1 MASLRKINR
10 ARNVR
15 GLTVRDV
22 MKKPVIVIGTNNT
35 IREAAKKMVEKGIG
49 SLVVIDSNEEVVG
62 IVTERDLAK
71 AIAEGI
77 DLESPVTEIMSDEVF
92 TVAPETSV
100 LKAIEM
106 MKLHNIRHLPVV
118 EDDKLIGIV
127 SLRDLAYAAVAE
139 MIIRRILEVL
149 KEELEE
155 I

>member
-1 MASLRKINR
+1 M
-10 ARNVR
+10 R

-22 MKKPVIVIGTNNT
+22 MKKPVLVIGVNNT
-35 IREAAKKMVEKGIG
+35 IREAAKKMVENGVG
-49 SLVVIDSNEEVVG
+49 SLVVIDNNENVVG
-62 IVTERDLAK
+62 IVTERDLAR
-71 AIAEGI
+71 AIAEGV
-77 DLESPVTEIMSDEVF
+77 DLESPVAEIMSEDVY
-92 TVAPETSV
+92 TVHPDTGV

-118 EDDKLIGIV
+118 EDEKLIGIV

-139 MIIRRILEVL
+139 MIIRRILEVI

>member
-1 MASLRKINR
+1 M
-10 ARNVR
+10 R

-22 MKKPVIVIGTNNT
+22 MKKPVLVIGVNNT
-35 IREAAKKMVEKGIG
+35 IREAAKKMVENGVG
-49 SLVVIDSNEEVVG
+49 SLVVIDNNENVVG
-62 IVTERDLAK
+62 IVTERDLAR

-77 DLESPVTEIMSDEVF
+77 DLESPVAEIMSEDVY
-92 TVAPETSV
+92 TVHPDTGV

-118 EDDKLIGIV
+118 EDEKLIGIV

-139 MIIRRILEVL
+139 MIIRRILEVI

>member
-1 MASLRKINR
+1 MLSLRGINR
-10 ARNVR
+10 VKVVR
-15 GLTVRDV
+15 SLTVRDV

-35 IREAAKKMVEKGIG
+35 IREAAKKMTEKGVG
-49 SLVVIDSNEEVVG
+49 SLVVIDNNEEVVG
-62 IVTERDLAK
+62 IVTERDLAR
-71 AIAEGI
+71 AIAEGV
-77 DLESPVTEIMSDEVF
+77 DLESPITEIMSDEVY

-106 MKLHNIRHLPVV
+106 MRLHNIRHLPVV
-118 EDDKLIGIV
+118 EDDKLIGMV